1 MSARGRAAPPEGRSE
16 IGHQHSDVSGGW
28 LRAAV
33 FGAMDGLV
41 TNIALVAGVG
51 GGGASARTIVLTGTA
66 GLVAGAFSMALG
78 EYSSV
83 DTQNN
88 AVQAEVAVER
98 EELRIHPDAERA
110 ELVGM
115 YETMGLSE
123 ETSRRLAEE
132 VHRDPELAVREHI
145 TAELG
150 VNPDEQPSP
159 WTAAISSFFC
169 FAVGALV
176 PLVPYLLG
184 FDSLAAGLAVGGAG
198 LFVAGALVGRFTTRS
213 WWLAGLR
220 QLAFGAIAAGATY
233 LVGSLI
239 GVATG
244 G

>member
-1 MSARGRAAPPEGRSE
+1 MTEPGVVHHHA
-16 IGHQHSDVSGGW
+16 DVSGGW
-28 LRAAV
+28 LRAGV